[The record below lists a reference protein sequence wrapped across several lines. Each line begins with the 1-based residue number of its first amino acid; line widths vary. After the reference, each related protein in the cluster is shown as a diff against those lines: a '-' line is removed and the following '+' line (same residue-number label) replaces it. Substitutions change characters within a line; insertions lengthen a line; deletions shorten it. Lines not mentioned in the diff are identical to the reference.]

1 MTSTAKF
8 VAALTATTLLMT
20 ACGNRLEETELMQA
34 QRGEVAGAVANAGSD
49 QTGGV
54 VAGAVPGA
62 VDTPTGTSNA
72 AAGAAPAAT
81 TAPGAGSAGMP
92 ASGAGTTN
100 PGTTNPGGGKPGQN
114 KGGGTSGATSPAA
127 CTGSS
132 STIHIASIGQQSGVI
147 GAVVQD
153 GPRTVAAW
161 AAMINANGGLNCHPI
176 KYTIADDGGDPAK
189 HQALVQQLVEQQ
201 GVSAFVYTVAPITGG
216 ASKDYLT
223 KKRIPTIGS
232 TTTES
237 WFYESPM
244 YFPQATSG
252 PDIFEATF
260 ASVAGV
266 AAPKKKIATISCIEA
281 ALCSG
286 VYALAE
292 QFTERHGLELTY
304 RGQVSITQPDYTASC
319 QNAKTSGAEVFYVGT
334 DTASLQRVG
343 RSCQSIGYKPVFAT
357 THVVGAPYLVKDATM
372 EGLIVSQSV
381 IPWFATQNPEVKRY
395 QDTLA
400 RYAPGIAPSAASIMG
415 WVAAQVF
422 AKGLSGAPTTNL
434 TQQQA
439 SQALLEGLWKIK
451 DDDFNG
457 TTAPLTFKKDQI
469 AAKRLCYW
477 SVQIKGGKFISPDN
491 FKRNCAAPRAS

>member
-1 MTSTAKF
+1 MTSKAKL
-8 VAALTATTLLMT
+8 VAAMTASVLLLS
-20 ACGNRLEETELMQA
+20 ACGNRLEETELYDA
-34 QRGEVAGAVANAGSD
+34 QRGEVAGAIAAD
-49 QTGGV
+49 
-54 VAGAVPGA
+54 AGAAPGATGTSGAVAAPAPGA
-62 VDTPTGTSNA
+62 VDTGTA
-72 AAGAAPAAT
+72 TTTTPGTAPAAT
-81 TAPGAGSAGMP
+81 TAPGTT
-92 ASGAGTTN
+92 GAGTQ
-100 PGTTNPGGGKPGQN
+100 NPGGSATNNGTKPGGN
-114 KGGGTSGATSPAA
+114 KGGETATGATAPAA
-127 CTGSS
+127 CTGAS
-132 STIHIASIGQQSGVI
+132 STITIASIGQQSGVI

-161 AAMINANGGLNCHPI
+161 VSMMNAQGGLNCHPL
-176 KYTIADDGGDPAK
+176 KYIIADDGGDPAK

-260 ASVAGV
+260 AAVADI
-266 AAPKKKIATISCIEA
+266 AAPKKKMATISCIEA

-292 QFTERHGLELTY
+292 QFTKAHGLTLTY

-319 QNAKTSGAEVFYVGT
+319 QNAKTSGAEIFYIGT

-343 RSCQSIGYKPVFAT
+343 RSCGSIGYKPVYST

-372 EGLIVSQSV
+372 DGLIVSQSV
-381 IPWFATQNPEVKRY
+381 IPWFATSNPEVRRY

-400 RYAPGIAPSAASIMG
+400 KFAPGIVPSAASIMG
-415 WVAAQVF
+415 WVAAQLF
-422 AKGLSGAPTTNL
+422 AKGAAAVPRTSL
-434 TQQQA
+434 TQPQA
-439 SQALLEGLWKIK
+439 SQALLDGLWKIK
-451 DDDFNG
+451 DDDLGG

-477 SVQIKGGKFISPDN
+477 SVQIQNGKYVSPDN